1 MGLRAVQ
8 FHWRFDKR
16 RKLGDSRDMS
26 TPRLFVEDALA
37 AGEQMPLSDAHT
49 HYLRTVMRRSEE
61 APLLL
66 FNGRDGEWRAALGFR
81 GKSASARII
90 ERTREQTP
98 EPDVWLCFAP
108 IKRARID
115 FVAEKATELGASVL
129 QPILTRHTAVE
140 RVKVDRLR
148 ANAIEAAEQTERL
161 SVPEVREPVD
171 LSRLIAGWPVGRRLL
186 ICDETGGGPPIASA
200 LDGLDED
207 ARAAPWAIMIGPEG
221 GFAAE
226 ELKALRAVPDMLA
239 VGLGPRIL
247 RADTAALAALACW
260 QALVGDGRKPTPRLA
275 VDYRASR
282 G

>member
-1 MGLRAVQ
+1 
-8 FHWRFDKR
+8 
-16 RKLGDSRDMS
+16 MS
-26 TPRLFVEDALA
+26 TPRLFVENDL
-37 AGEQMPLSDAHT
+37 GPGDEVPLSDSHA
-49 HYLRTVMRRSEE
+49 HYLRNVMRRTDD

-66 FNGRDGEWRAALGFR
+66 FNGRDGEWRASLVLR
-81 GKSASARII
+81 GKSASAHLV
-90 ERTREQTP
+90 ERTREQTA

-161 SVPEVREPVD
+161 SVPVVREPLD
-171 LSRLIAGWPVGRRLL
+171 LARLIASWPTGRRLL
-186 ICDETGGGPPIASA
+186 VCDETGGGPPIAAALGA
-200 LDGLDED
+200 LDEP
-207 ARAAPWAIMIGPEG
+207 ARAAPWAIVIGPEG

-226 ELKALRAVPDMLA
+226 ELKALRDVPQMLA

-260 QALVGDGRKPTPRLA
+260 QALVGDGRIPTPRLA
-275 VDYRASR
+275 VDYRTSR

>member
-1 MGLRAVQ
+1 MGPRAAQ
-8 FHWRFDKR
+8 FHWWFDKR
-16 RKLGDSRDMS
+16 RKLGDSQEMS

-37 AGEQMPLSDAHT
+37 AGGHVPLSDAHA
-49 HYLRTVMRRSEE
+49 HHLRNVMRRAED

-66 FNGRDGEWRAALGFR
+66 FNGRDGEWRAALGFH
-81 GKSASARII
+81 GKSALARIV
-90 ERTREQTP
+90 ERTREQAP

-115 FVAEKATELGASVL
+115 FVAEKATELGVSVL

-140 RVKVDRLR
+140 RVRVDRLR
-148 ANAIEAAEQTERL
+148 ANAIEAAEQTERF

-171 LSRLIAGWPVGRRLL
+171 LTRLIAAWPAGRRLL
-186 ICDETGGGPPIASA
+186 ICDETGGGSPIASA
-200 LDGLDED
+200 LDGLDEE
-207 ARAAPWAIMIGPEG
+207 ARTAPWAIMIGPEG

-260 QALVGDGRKPTPRLA
+260 QALIGDGRLPTPRLA